1 MENGEI
7 VDKVEIAIEMLLS
20 NDRAL
25 IENDLNERSIAHKLA
40 EYLQLLFLDFNV
52 DCEYNGN
59 VDKPNGRKRIS
70 ILKTD
75 LEQKGLLRVKEAED
89 IEEELADRQVFPDII
104 IHKRGTNE
112 NNLCIIEIKKS
123 TSKVSFDYDE
133 LKLKSY
139 TTDNYGNDLKY
150 KIGLF
155 IEFESALN
163 DVDYDIKYFVNGLE
177 TNEY

>member
-1 MENGEI
+1 M
-7 VDKVEIAIEMLLS
+7 
-20 NDRAL
+20 
-25 IENDLNERSIAHKLA
+25 NERSIAHKLP

-52 DCEYNGN
+52 VCEYNDN

-89 IEEELADRQVFPDII
+89 IEEELADRQVFSDII

-123 TSKVSFDYDE
+123 TNKVSFDYDE

-139 TTDNYGNDLKY
+139 TTDDYGNDLKY

-155 IEFESALN
+155 IEFESGLN
-163 DVDYDIKYFVNGLE
+163 DVDYDIKYYVNGLE
-177 TNEY
+177 TNES